1 MKYFEYKIYNIWES
15 DTTRLQKEL
24 NRLGVDGWKLVSK
37 GRSDY
42 QYIFIRE
49 KESNQLNTI

>member
-15 DTTRLQKEL
+15 DTSRLQKEL
-24 NRLGVDGWKLVSK
+24 NRLGADGWKLVSK

>member
-1 MKYFEYKIYNIWES
+1 MKYFEYKICNIWES
-15 DTTRLQKEL
+15 DTSRLQKEL
-24 NRLGVDGWKLVSK
+24 NRLGADGWKLSSK

-49 KESNQLNTI
+49 KESNQINTI